1 MIDFNTQMMIELL
14 QLIYNPTSTDLVLV
28 CWEEKLDRQW
38 WGLTVCLIWEMV
50 CIVLVS
56 ISWIVGWGLCG
67 FQAGCEKKRDRQIV
81 TRWSVYFSYS
91 FNPIYFYCSSKVQSH
106 HHKDWTC
113 QPDYLPLSPLHWL
126 CPILLSQC
134 GRQGWWAIT
143 LCWSARASA
152 RAGWWL

>member
-38 WGLTVCLIWEMV
+38 LGLTDCLIWEMV

-67 FQAGCEKKRDRQIV
+67 FQAGCEKKRDCQIV
-81 TRWSVYFSYS
+81 TTQHSPVDRFISVIPSIQS
-91 FNPIYFYCSSKVQSH
+91 ISIAVQKFRVIIIKIGPVSQTISH
-106 HHKDWTC
+106 C
-113 QPDYLPLSPLHWL
+113 L
-126 CPILLSQC
+126 LLSQC